1 MDKLILIRESC
12 LNSIQEDVVD
22 DTKSMGNTFDAGAMC
37 VLGLIRR
44 HGILTELP
52 KEVSRNGKSKS

>member
-1 MDKLILIRESC
+1 MKDKSEADRLILLRESS
-12 LNSIQEDVVD
+12 LNSIQEDIVEN
-22 DTKSMGNTFDAGAMC
+22 TKSMGNTFDAGAMC

-52 KEVSRNGKSKS
+52 KGVK

>member
-1 MDKLILIRESC
+1 MSENKSESDKLILLRASS
-12 LNSIQEDVVD
+12 LDSIQDDVVENP
-22 DTKSMGNTFDAGAMC
+22 KELGNTFNAGAMC

-52 KEVSRNGKSKS
+52 KGVK